1 MPSFTVWFAD
11 EWGGGDD
18 GGMYD
23 YLRLFNVNMKSS
35 ASILNISDSH

>member
-11 EWGGGDD
+11 EWGGDDD

-23 YLRLFNVNMKSS
+23 TTIYDYLMLTWSQVRLY
-35 ASILNISDSH
+35 